1 LLPFALLEAGYLALR
16 VALFGAAFG
25 NFGAAVSANLS
36 TWSLA
41 PKQMWAFL
49 SKWYYGFNP
58 YIFWDYASAISC
70 AGATLW
76 TVILL
81 GGLICLAVGKR
92 HRNRAVLIVHLAGL
106 IFLVTVPVLWRF
118 QPSPIGSDQDSY
130 FVSGFLCIILAV
142 LLSGDNASARADR
155 PLSFQDRIG
164 ALWGRIGMG
173 LSVLTVLFWLVL
185 FSGNL
190 AAYRKAGEV
199 SRQVE
204 QAVNELADH
213 PRDFQTFDVPNVP
226 RYWLGITC
234 GTHSYGYLDFPF
246 RSRPGPPCPSAGPTG
261 RSWPSAGADTGR
273 PCCPGRTR
281 LPPPFSGPP

>member
-1 LLPFALLEAGYLALR
+1 
-16 VALFGAAFG
+16 
-25 NFGAAVSANLS
+25 
-36 TWSLA
+36 
-41 PKQMWAFL
+41 MW
-49 SKWYYGFNP
+49 
-58 YIFWDYASAISC
+58 
-70 AGATLW
+70 TLI
-76 TVILL
+76 VL
-81 GGLICLAVGKR
+81 GGLVCLAVGKR

-106 IFLVTVPVLWRF
+106 VFLVTAPVLWRF
-118 QPSPIGSDQDSY
+118 QPSPIGSDQDRY

-204 QAVNELADH
+204 QAVNELADQ

-246 RSRPGPPCPSAGPTG
+246 RSRPPTCRMLWNAEKQFFAAMSDSKHIQLVERDAFFGRAKVLCATATRRTSFASRNPSRPARASTSTFDFVSPCAILI
-261 RSWPSAGADTGR
+261 WHV
-273 PCCPGRTR
+273 
-281 LPPPFSGPP
+281 